1 MNIFSQRS
9 ERGTFRPKRSTP
21 GPRGARLKS
30 HIDATL
36 GSGNLRDAVMLP
48 PGEELN
54 EWLAANTVDFYNA
67 VNVLYGALAGAFD
80 MRLVFPSWF

>member
-1 MNIFSQRS
+1 
-9 ERGTFRPKRSTP
+9 
-21 GPRGARLKS
+21 
-30 HIDATL
+30 
-36 GSGNLRDAVMLP
+36 MLP

-80 MRLVFPSWF
+80 MCLVFPSWL